1 MNKNLQLER
10 IIFELKRGECVIIYD
25 NIKRSYILLSST
37 ENFSETTFSKHL
49 NFSKS
54 YPNLILSSE
63 RSRSLNI
70 ITDNPCSLPI
80 NLKWKSE
87 DILNIAFGKRL
98 NSKIDLQGIV
108 EEKSEIIRNSLNI
121 LKKGRLLPSG
131 IYSIVNRI
139 DFDGIK
145 DLGIKNNLLVFDI
158 NDFSNLKKE
167 RDYVAEIVTRVKL
180 PIQKTND
187 SEVVVFRLDGDST
200 EYFCLIIGKAKNHN
214 EIENYVPTVRVHSQC
229 LTGDVFH
236 SLKCDC
242 GEQLDKSLELMAN
255 NNEGI
260 LIYLPQEG
268 RNIGLIN
275 KLRAYKLQEDG
286 LDTVEANMT
295 LGFKDDERT
304 YEAAIA
310 ILKKLDIKEIKLITN
325 NPNKIVDVEHKGIR
339 VTERIGLEIKTNSF
353 NKNYINT
360 KINKAGHIKN

>member
-1 MNKNLQLER
+1 M
-10 IIFELKRGECVIIYD
+10 
-25 NIKRSYILLSST
+25 
-37 ENFSETTFSKHL
+37 
-49 NFSKS
+49 
-54 YPNLILSSE
+54 
-63 RSRSLNI
+63 
-70 ITDNPCSLPI
+70 
-80 NLKWKSE
+80 
-87 DILNIAFGKRL
+87 
-98 NSKIDLQGIV
+98 
-108 EEKSEIIRNSLNI
+108 
-121 LKKGRLLPSG
+121 
-131 IYSIVNRI
+131 
-139 DFDGIK
+139 
-145 DLGIKNNLLVFDI
+145 
-158 NDFSNLKKE
+158 
-167 RDYVAEIVTRVKL
+167 TRVKL

-200 EYFCLIIGKAKNHN
+200 EYFCLIIGKAKNHS

-242 GEQLDKSLELMAN
+242 GEQLDKSLKLMAN

-325 NPNKIVDVEHKGIR
+325 NPNKIVDVEQKGI
-339 VTERIGLEIKTNSF
+339 NS
-353 NKNYINT
+353 Y
-360 KINKAGHIKN
+360 

>member
-10 IIFELKRGECVIIYD
+10 IIFELKRGEAVILSD
-25 NIKRSYILLSST
+25 NIKRSNLLLSSS
-37 ENFSETTFSKHL
+37 ENFSETTFSRHL

-63 RSRSLNI
+63 RSRALNI
-70 ITDNPCSLPI
+70 ITSNPCSLPI
-80 NLKWKSE
+80 NKKWKSE
-87 DILNIAFGKRL
+87 QILNIAFGKKL
-98 NSKIDLQGIV
+98 NSGIDLQGII
-108 EEKSEIIRNSLNI
+108 EEKSAIINHSLNI
-121 LKKGRLLPSG
+121 LKKGKLLPCG
-131 IYSIVNRI
+131 IYSIINRI
-139 DFDGIK
+139 DFDEIRN
-145 DLGIKNNLLVFDI
+145 LGEKNNLLVFDI
-158 NDFSNLKKE
+158 NDFNKFDENKKS
-167 RDYVAEIVTRVKL
+167 VAEIITRVKL
-180 PIQKTND
+180 PIQKTTD

-200 EYFCLIIGKAKNHN
+200 EYFCLIIGKARNHSLFK
-214 EIENYVPTVRVHSQC
+214 NYVPTVRVHSQC

-242 GEQLDKSLELMAN
+242 GEQLDKSLKLMAN

-268 RNIGLIN
+268 RNIGLTN

-310 ILKKLDIKEIKLITN
+310 ILKKLNISKIKLITN
-325 NPNKIVDVEHKGIR
+325 NPTKIDDFEHENITVLK
-339 VTERIGLEIKTNSF
+339 RISIKIKTNSF
-353 NKNYINT
+353 NRNYINT

>member
-339 VTERIGLEIKTNSF
+339 VTERIALEIKTNSF